1 MRLRRLPE
9 VAGHVEALVVA
20 IQHEHSAAVR
30 ARLAVQLAQQQNGP
44 WPKHACTCQHVHP
57 QSLQREPLHILHTH
71 LQRGSIPAHAGP
83 FGLGSCAMERAGS
96 TAHA

>member
-1 MRLRRLPE
+1 
-9 VAGHVEALVVA
+9 
-20 IQHEHSAAVR
+20 
-30 ARLAVQLAQQQNGP
+30 
-44 WPKHACTCQHVHP
+44 VHP